1 MPDTNAFLTSIPV
14 RWSDFDQYG
23 HVNNL
28 AYLEYAQEAR
38 VAFAR
43 ASVEGGGGN
52 LGTVVRHMEIDY
64 LRALL
69 PDTRE
74 ILVETEIIAMGNT
87 SYTIRQAIKDE
98 HGHIAAMLTTV
109 MVLFDLEESR
119 ARELTPSVRKT
130 LVRFASPELTVG
142 NGGRD
147 DVDDARAADDADAGA
162 ADAGDDRA

>member
-1 MPDTNAFLTSIPV
+1 MSGNNAFLTTIPV

-23 HVNNL
+23 HVNNI

-43 ASVEGGGGN
+43 ASAESGANN
-52 LGTVVRHMEIDY
+52 LGTVVRHTEIDF

-74 ILVETEIIAMGNT
+74 VIVETEIIALGTT
-87 SYTIRQAIKDE
+87 SYTIRQTIKDE
-98 HGHIAAMLTTV
+98 HGHIAAVVTNV

-130 LVRFASPELTVG
+130 LVRFASPELT
-142 NGGRD
+142 
-147 DVDDARAADDADAGA
+147 AGTGT
-162 ADAGDDRA
+162 GDE

>member
-1 MPDTNAFLTSIPV
+1 MPDTNAFLTTIPV

-28 AYLEYAQEAR
+28 AYLEYGQEAR

-43 ASVEGGGGN
+43 ASVEGGGGK
-52 LGTVVRHMEIDY
+52 LGTVVRHAEIDY

-74 ILVETEIIAMGNT
+74 VLVETEIIAIGNT
-87 SYTIRQAIKDE
+87 SYTIRQTIKDQ
-98 HGHIAAMLTTV
+98 HGHIAAVLTTV

-119 ARELTPSVRKT
+119 ARELTPSVRRV
-130 LVRFASPELTVG
+130 LGRFASPELTAG
-142 NGGRD
+142 NGGGSGD
-147 DVDDARAADDADAGA
+147 GGSGGGGGADDAA
-162 ADAGDDRA
+162 AGDRDE

>member
-1 MPDTNAFLTSIPV
+1 MPDTNAFLTTIPV
-14 RWSDFDQYG
+14 RWSDFDQYR
-23 HVNNL
+23 HVNNT

-43 ASVEGGGGN
+43 ASVESGTGK

-74 ILVETEIIAMGNT
+74 VLVATEIIDMGKT

-98 HGHIAAMLTTV
+98 HGHIAAVLTTV

-119 ARELTPSVRKT
+119 ASELTPTVRKA
-130 LVRFASPELTVG
+130 LERFASPELT
-142 NGGRD
+142 
-147 DVDDARAADDADAGA
+147 AGA
-162 ADAGDDRA
+162 GANSEASGDDE

>member
-1 MPDTNAFLTSIPV
+1 MPDTNAFLTTVPV

-23 HVNNL
+23 HVNNI

-38 VAFAR
+38 VAFAN
-43 ASVEGGGGN
+43 ASVEGGGGK

-74 ILVETEIIAMGNT
+74 VLVETEIIAMGNT
-87 SYTIRQAIKDE
+87 SYTIRQAIKDQ

-130 LVRFASPELTVG
+130 LVRFASPELT
-142 NGGRD
+142 
-147 DVDDARAADDADAGA
+147 AGT
-162 ADAGDDRA
+162 GDGDE

>member
-52 LGTVVRHMEIDY
+52 LGTVVRQMEIDY

-87 SYTIRQAIKDE
+87 PYTIRQAIKDE

-130 LVRFASPELTVG
+130 LVRFASPELT
-142 NGGRD
+142 
-147 DVDDARAADDADAGA
+147 AGS
-162 ADAGDDRA
+162 GDGQGAHDE

>member
-38 VAFAR
+38 VAFVR

-130 LVRFASPELTVG
+130 LVRFASPELTAGSG
-142 NGGRD
+142 NGQ
-147 DVDDARAADDADAGA
+147 GA
-162 ADAGDDRA
+162 HDE